1 MKIYLLFAMVLSLGL
16 TFTSCNDDHLDSESI
31 FQDEDTSK
39 DNNFD
44 KWIYTN
50 YTVPYN
56 IRLMYQMEDIESDYQ
71 YTLAPAQYEQSIRLA
86 HIIKYVWI
94 DAYAEVAGS
103 TFIRKYVPKVL
114 HFIGSSGYNS
124 SGTEI
129 LGTAEGGIKVTLY
142 KVNDFTLDANVLNEY
157 YFKTMHHEFSHILHQ
172 TKDFDTQYKLITEG
186 DYVSGDWY
194 LYSQN
199 QALQKGF
206 ITPYSMSEPREDIA
220 EMTAEYIVLTPTQ
233 WNAHLAAAGTYG
245 ADKIKQK
252 LDIVKTY
259 MTDSWG
265 IDLDQLRDVTQ
276 RRMNDVV
283 NGRIDLESLK

>member
-1 MKIYLLFAMVLSLGL
+1 MALSIGL
-16 TFTSCNDDHLDSESI
+16 TFNSCNDERLDSESI
-31 FQDEDTSK
+31 FQDDDASK
-39 DNNFD
+39 DNDFD

-50 YTVPYN
+50 YTIPYN
-56 IRLMYQMEDIESDYQ
+56 IRLMYQMEDIESDYK

-103 TFIRKYVPKVL
+103 TFIRQYVPKVL

-220 EMTAEYIVLTPTQ
+220 EMTAEYIVLTQTQ
-233 WNAHLAAAGTYG
+233 WNARLAAAGTYG
-245 ADKIKQK
+245 AGKIKQK

-283 NGRIDLESLK
+283 TGKIDLESLK

>member
-1 MKIYLLFAMVLSLGL
+1 MALSIGL
-16 TFTSCNDDHLDSESI
+16 TFNSCNDERLDSESI
-31 FQDEDTSK
+31 FQDDDASK
-39 DNNFD
+39 DNDFD

-50 YTVPYN
+50 YTIPYN
-56 IRLMYQMEDIESDYQ
+56 ICLMYQMEDIESDYK

-103 TFIRKYVPKVL
+103 TFIRQYVPKVL

-220 EMTAEYIVLTPTQ
+220 EMTAEYIVLTQTQ
-233 WNAHLAAAGTYG
+233 WNARLAAAGTYG
-245 ADKIKQK
+245 AGKIKQK

-283 NGRIDLESLK
+283 TGKIDLESLK

>member
-1 MKIYLLFAMVLSLGL
+1 MALSIGL
-16 TFTSCNDDHLDSESI
+16 TFNSCNDERLDSESI
-31 FQDEDTSK
+31 FQDDDASK
-39 DNNFD
+39 DNDFD

-50 YTVPYN
+50 YTIPYN
-56 IRLMYQMEDIESDYQ
+56 IRLMYQMEDIESDYK

-103 TFIRKYVPKVL
+103 TFIRQYVPKVL

-172 TKDFDTQYKLITEG
+172 TKDFDT
-186 DYVSGDWY
+186 
-194 LYSQN
+194 
-199 QALQKGF
+199 
-206 ITPYSMSEPREDIA
+206 
-220 EMTAEYIVLTPTQ
+220 
-233 WNAHLAAAGTYG
+233 
-245 ADKIKQK
+245 
-252 LDIVKTY
+252 
-259 MTDSWG
+259 
-265 IDLDQLRDVTQ
+265 
-276 RRMNDVV
+276 
-283 NGRIDLESLK
+283 

>member
-1 MKIYLLFAMVLSLGL
+1 MALSIGL
-16 TFTSCNDDHLDSESI
+16 TFNSCNDERLDSESI
-31 FQDEDTSK
+31 FQDDDASK
-39 DNNFD
+39 DNDFD

-50 YTVPYN
+50 YTIPYN
-56 IRLMYQMEDIESDYQ
+56 IRLMYQMEDIESDYK
-71 YTLAPAQYEQSIRLA
+71 YPLAPAQYEQSIRLA

-103 TFIRKYVPKVL
+103 TFIRQYVPKVL

-220 EMTAEYIVLTPTQ
+220 EMTAEYIVLTQTQ
-233 WNAHLAAAGTYG
+233 WNARLAAAGTYG
-245 ADKIKQK
+245 AGKIKQK

-283 NGRIDLESLK
+283 TGKIDLESLK